1 MLLKSGVNVCARRQ
15 VFKLFGCDHWRNKRC
30 WYMLCQ
36 AHSLTFFRSFDL
48 VSILSRF
55 SFIPVLAIAWSVSI
69 LLYDLRIEHWRV
81 KTLKL
86 IINFVSSRLNVY
98 LCLCL
103 SMLLLFL
110 WSFKNF
116 WIWFRGKKQLSMNAS
131 HQPPSTSAPF
141 RFLESPGRENYNMKR
156 LVMLVVSITGFRA
169 HLGCSGRNDTILS
182 CVSVFKVSGSASIS
196 ATLSSPVF

>member
-103 SMLLLFL
+103 SMLLLFSGAL
-110 WSFKNF
+110 KISGFGLGAKNNCQ
-116 WIWFRGKKQLSMNAS
+116 W
-131 HQPPSTSAPF
+131 
-141 RFLESPGRENYNMKR
+141 
-156 LVMLVVSITGFRA
+156 MLVTNLPLLLPLFDFWKVPGGKTTIWKGWWCSSSRLRD
-169 HLGCSGRNDTILS
+169 LGLTWDVQDET
-182 CVSVFKVSGSASIS
+182 
-196 ATLSSPVF
+196 TLF